1 MIRKPMNQ
9 NDFDSNVKELR
20 EALEKRCN
28 KKEMELFDKYSQ
40 LGAELDDDLLK
51 EKDCYFSLVEKLHDY
66 AVNLINKGY
75 LYMYIMTPVD
85 SFIFSVLGDES
96 LILQAED
103 NGKRRALVGSISNSL
118 EGINLD
124 IEAQKNAIN
133 KIKVRVKKGNIDIK
147 QRIQLIEKNMEGMD
161 EDFKSDIS
169 DQFST
174 LKNLSADEILD
185 INRYSF
191 TIVKITS
198 NGLIEPVSDISQKA
212 HKDAYDLICKMYNL
226 ENRIMIENTEMY
238 NNLEMVKKMLLK
250 LLNQVFRGKEA
261 EEYVSLNLRKNL
273 LTNILNSDENISNSL
288 NGNLV
293 RRKSWTKDDLT
304 IVFTHLKGMDVNIYK
319 LIEMSQEDVDIENIE
334 SSDEKLSKETVH
346 KIMKNALDKKAS
358 LNAVRRSCDFANYF
372 DLFHDDINLIKD
384 ISVII
389 NSGAINYVNTILNII
404 EWQVSQLK
412 ASISSLITS
421 NEDLKESNMG
431 KGLLDFLNKMEDEVR
446 N

>member
-9 NDFDSNVKELR
+9 DEFDSNVKELR

-133 KIKVRVKKGNIDIK
+133 KIKARVKKENIYIK
-147 QRIQLIEKNMEGMD
+147 GRMQLIEKNMEGMD

-174 LKNLSADEILD
+174 LKDLSSNEILD
-185 INRYSF
+185 LNRYSF
-191 TIVKITS
+191 TVVKITS

-250 LLNQVFRGKEA
+250 LLNQVFRGEEV
-261 EEYVSLNLRKNL
+261 EEYVSLNLRENL
-273 LTNILNSDENISNSL
+273 LTNILNADTDVMNSL

-293 RRKSWTKDDLT
+293 KKKSWTKDDLSV
-304 IVFTHLKGMDVNIYK
+304 VFSHLKGIDMNVYNLLEETNIN
-319 LIEMSQEDVDIENIE
+319 IENIE
-334 SSDEKLSKETVH
+334 TSDGKLSDENVQRILQKTLNKRF
-346 KIMKNALDKKAS
+346 S
-358 LNAVRRSCDFANYF
+358 LNAVRKSCEFDNYF
-372 DLFHDDINLIKD
+372 DLYHDDINLVKD
-384 ISVII
+384 ITVMIS
-389 NSGAINYVNTILNII
+389 SGAINYVNIVLNII

-412 ASISSLITS
+412 ASMNSFITS
-421 NEDLKESNMG
+421 NEVLKESDMG
-431 KGLLDFLNKMEDEVR
+431 KKVLDFLSEMEDEVR